1 MFEHTAASAG
11 DLSAATSDALTR
23 TRPSAA
29 AIGSLAAPRFTV
41 SPRRLAGTDYVDFEF
56 LRSLE
61 QALGATHPRTRWQ
74 P

>member
-11 DLSAATSDALTR
+11 GLPAAAGDAPRR
-23 TRPSAA
+23 TRPGAA
-29 AIGSLAAPRFTV
+29 TLGSLAAPRFTF
-41 SPRRLAGTDYVDFEF
+41 STRRLAGTDYVDFEF

-61 QALGATHPRTRWQ
+61 QALASAQPRARWQ